1 RLLGQLWRDAG
12 GRHRRRS
19 GIGLG
24 VGPAGRST
32 RALGRSA
39 PRPLRLRES
48 LPARRRRHDA
58 RTTTP
63 PRSLDRAAQ
72 PGTAR
77 RRAAIIGERRRA
89 MKPFV
94 WLALAAAGLP
104 PAPAL
109 AGGRSTLARAA
120 VEAIVR
126 KSGKEAAKEGS
137 EALARRLEAQVA
149 RHGVVILDAARQ
161 VGPDAVRFVEEAGNH
176 GAVAARLLARYG
188 EKATVLVHS
197 RRALA
202 FVARHGDA
210 AAKALWRHR
219 GIAEPLIEALGE
231 SSAKALSAIGP
242 RGGRRLAQMVEDG
255 TLASLGR
262 TREVLA
268 VIGRYGDKA
277 MEFIWKHKGALAVGT
292 VLVAFLA

>member
-1 RLLGQLWRDAG
+1 
-12 GRHRRRS
+12 
-19 GIGLG
+19 
-24 VGPAGRST
+24 
-32 RALGRSA
+32 
-39 PRPLRLRES
+39 
-48 LPARRRRHDA
+48 
-58 RTTTP
+58 
-63 PRSLDRAAQ
+63 
-72 PGTAR
+72 
-77 RRAAIIGERRRA
+77 

-210 AAKALWRHR
+210 AAKALLRHP

-292 VLVAFLA
+292 VLVAFLADSEPFLNGARDITKTVAANAIAPLAEAPAVVAREAASQINWSLVIAVGAGGWTAARVLRRCVGRRAAVSPGSSTKVI